1 MDYKYLILDFGNVLA
16 YPVSGHWFITERFT
30 NLIDMDKIDMKCL
43 ENAIHK
49 YRHIL
54 ARKVMTLSEEH
65 DQFRD
70 FYKSILKEIKYQI
83 TSDDIINEISY
94 DFAYNPLKCNIYEDV
109 IPSLERLS
117 KKYELLLLSDNWP
130 CGKAIMEYYNLDKY
144 FTKMYISSVYGY
156 LKEEGVFFDYPIKEY
171 NIKPQEALFIDDTE
185 HILDVAITKGL
196 DVKIMKRDKINKS
209 KYQIITG
216 LNEID

>member
-1 MDYKYLILDFGNVLA
+1 MNIVTD
-16 YPVSGHWFITERFT
+16 
-30 NLIDMDKIDMKCL
+30 L
-43 ENAIHK
+43 E
-49 YRHIL
+49 
-54 ARKVMTLSEEH
+54 
-65 DQFRD
+65 
-70 FYKSILKEIKYQI
+70 
-83 TSDDIINEISY
+83 
-94 DFAYNPLKCNIYEDV
+94 
-109 IPSLERLS
+109 
-117 KKYELLLLSDNWP
+117 
-130 CGKAIMEYYNLDKY
+130 EYYNLDKY